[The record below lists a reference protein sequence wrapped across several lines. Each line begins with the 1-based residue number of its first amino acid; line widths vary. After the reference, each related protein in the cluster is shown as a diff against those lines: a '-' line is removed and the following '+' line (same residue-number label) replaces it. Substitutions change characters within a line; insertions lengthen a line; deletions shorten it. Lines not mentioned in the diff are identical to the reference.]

1 MKILKVRGYTIT
13 AWAEKLGDRWQGLAS
28 VTPRIPNSWSGG
40 PNRDSLLCDGLHG
53 SEHAAVNQAFEEAE
67 AALLKYIDV

>member
-28 VTPRIPNSWSGG
+28 VTRGYPTH
-40 PNRDSLLCDGLHG
+40 GL
-53 SEHAAVNQAFEEAE
+53 AAQTETACSAMDCT
-67 AALLKYIDV
+67 AASTPL